1 MAQGWTR
8 DFHVQSLV
16 SDEFFARVASHC
28 CACDFFP
35 RVNQPFF
42 AKRRFESLLTQKLM
56 KDVGEALGVAFEHWD
71 DGC

>member
-16 SDEFFARVASHC
+16 SDEFFAGVASHC
-28 CACDFFP
+28 CASDFFP
-35 RVNQPFF
+35 RVNQPLF

-56 KDVGEALGVAFEHWD
+56 KDVGEALGVAFEHLG
-71 DGC
+71 DG